1 MTIKYTDTLCNDSKK
16 CTIIGTA
23 KVGQALSKT
32 EQVPA
37 SDPEIVDTAGN
48 ALAAP
53 SANDIL
59 IVQATITNDDDVAH
73 TVTFLVQI
81 KNSAGE
87 IVNLGWVRDIE
98 LSVDESQTPGLSWL
112 PDGAGTYTAE
122 VYVWESLSSAV
133 ALSPVKSVTFT
144 VA

>member
-1 MTIKYTDTLCNDSKK
+1 M
-16 CTIIGTA
+16 
-23 KVGQALSKT
+23 
-32 EQVPA
+32 
-37 SDPEIVDTAGN
+37 
-48 ALAAP
+48 
-53 SANDIL
+53 
-59 IVQATITNDDDVAH
+59 
-73 TVTFLVQI
+73 VQI

-133 ALSPVKSVTFT
+133 ALSPVKSITFT